1 MNRETIYKSL
11 IKYDIEVI
19 KKDYNKLCNVD
30 VSNNLL
36 HRIDGNKVV
45 HYYMKSYELDTKCN
59 SRYKNFNF
67 YMFINNPEE
76 YLSQNSYNCLI
87 RILTNIINE
96 NYRIYKTYIFYNTYI
111 FHFSIFKPLIAKYLY
126 QIYKPTSILD
136 FSMGWGGRLVGAMSI
151 PNIKYIGYD
160 TNINLQE
167 PYNKMIN
174 DFEWNNRTSL
184 YFEDSST
191 ADFSIHN
198 YDMVFTSPPYYDLEI
213 YSNMPVYNSF
223 EEWINRF
230 LKPVITNSYRYLK
243 NGGYFCINVNKI
255 CYEEIIKILG
265 KETTI
270 ISIHNNTNH
279 IHNIKKSMK
288 KGNIYT
294 DKIFVWYKV

>member
-1 MNRETIYKSL
+1 
-11 IKYDIEVI
+11 
-19 KKDYNKLCNVD
+19 
-30 VSNNLL
+30 
-36 HRIDGNKVV
+36 
-45 HYYMKSYELDTKCN
+45 
-59 SRYKNFNF
+59 
-67 YMFINNPEE
+67 MFINNPEE